1 MIPFIIIKL
10 VIVVAFLI
18 LFLRR
23 PKPANAIGLLA
34 VTTAVLLDTFLGTFN
49 REQMVGNLGFFFYV
63 LAGFLFAA
71 AAIWLWALLRPL
83 VGEPTE
89 RVAGGVPMVVRAASP
104 SASMP
109 SVRTRDDLGVDR
121 QMLYDQIRQRFG
133 REDILDLMFDLEIPE
148 SEVIGLDQNLSQLGI
163 NIMDTAEQQ
172 GKGHALALAIE
183 RILTP
188 LPPEHLPR
196 LEKITAES
204 PPTVLRQ
211 YLLAHYHLQQLAQ
224 IAADL
229 GIDWETLGA
238 GSKKEK
244 VRTLLQYLY
253 RRNRI
258 DELIAW
264 IHAAEVTDTEALSS
278 AFLPEDA
285 EGG

>member
-1 MIPFIIIKL
+1 MILFIILKL
-10 VIVVAFLI
+10 IVVIAFLL

-49 REQMVGNLGFFFYV
+49 REQMLGNLGFFFYII
-63 LAGFLFAA
+63 AGFLFAGG
-71 AAIWLWALLRPL
+71 AIWLWAMLRSL

-89 RVAGGVPMVVRAASP
+89 RVAGGVPMVVRAAP
-104 SASMP
+104 PTAISAA
-109 SVRTRDDLGVDR
+109 RTRDDLGVDR
-121 QMLYDQIRQRFG
+121 QMLYDQIRHRFG
-133 REDILDLMFDLEIPE
+133 REDVLDLMFDLEIPE
-148 SEVIGLDQNLSQLGI
+148 SEVVTLDQNLSQLAI
-163 NIMDTAEQQ
+163 NIMDSAEQQ

-196 LEKITAES
+196 LEKLSVES

-211 YLLAHYHLQQLAQ
+211 YLLAHYDLEQLAQ
-224 IAADL
+224 MAADL
-229 GIDWETLGA
+229 GIDWETLAA

-244 VRTLLQYLY
+244 VRSLLQYLY

-264 IHAAEVTDTEALSS
+264 MHAHAAMADQSK
-278 AFLPEDA
+278 DA
-285 EGG
+285 EAQSRSEKI

>member
-1 MIPFIIIKL
+1 MIVFIILKL
-10 VIVVAFLI
+10 IVVIAFLL

-49 REQMVGNLGFFFYV
+49 REQMLGNLGFFFYII
-63 LAGFLFAA
+63 AGFLFAGG
-71 AAIWLWALLRPL
+71 AIWLWAMLRPL
-83 VGEPTE
+83 VGEPME
-89 RVAGGVPMVVRAASP
+89 RVAGGVPMVVRATPTTAIP
-104 SASMP
+104 AA
-109 SVRTRDDLGVDR
+109 RTRDDLAVDR

-133 REDILDLMFDLEIPE
+133 REDVLDLMFDLEIPE
-148 SEVIGLDQNLSQLGI
+148 SEVVTLDQNLSQLAI

-196 LEKITAES
+196 LEKLNVES

-211 YLLAHYHLQQLAQ
+211 YLLAHYDLEQLAQ
-224 IAADL
+224 MAADL

-244 VRTLLQYLY
+244 VRSLLQYLY

-258 DELIAW
+258 EDLIVW
-264 IHAAEVTDTEALSS
+264 MHAAAATAEGSDTETTSG
-278 AFLPEDA
+278 PITR
-285 EGG
+285 

>member
-1 MIPFIIIKL
+1 MILFIVIKL

-34 VTTAVLLDTFLGTFN
+34 VTSAVLLDTFLGTFN
-49 REQMVGNLGFFFYV
+49 REQMLGTLGFFFYV
-63 LAGFLFAA
+63 LAGFIFAG
-71 AAIWLWALLRPL
+71 AAIWLWATLRPS
-83 VGEPTE
+83 VGEPVE
-89 RVAGGVPMVVRAASP
+89 RIAGGVPMVVRATP
-104 SASMP
+104 PTTSMP
-109 SVRTRDDLGVDR
+109 SARTREDLGVDR

-148 SEVIGLDQNLSQLGI
+148 SEVMGLDQNLAQLGI
-163 NIMDTAEQQ
+163 NIMDIAEQQ

-196 LEKITAES
+196 LEKITPES
-204 PPTVLRQ
+204 PPTVMRQ
-211 YLLAHYHLQQLAQ
+211 YLLAHYDLEQLSQ

-244 VRTLLQYLY
+244 VRSLLQYLY

-264 IHAAEVTDTEALSS
+264 MHAAEEE
-278 AFLPEDA
+278 PQ
-285 EGG
+285 